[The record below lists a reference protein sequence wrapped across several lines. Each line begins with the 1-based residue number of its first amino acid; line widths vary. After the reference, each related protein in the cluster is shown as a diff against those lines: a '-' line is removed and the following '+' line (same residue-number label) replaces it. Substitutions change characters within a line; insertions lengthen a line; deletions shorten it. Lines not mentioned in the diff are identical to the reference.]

1 MTGNF
6 RVAYR
11 RGLINEAEE
20 YGVYPSFKT
29 AQNAMDSAIH
39 AWDGYDR
46 KVTFMMFFDDVCIY
60 RMVRESLLPKG
71 RHSSV
76 FRYSHDWGELSRKD
90 AHYVVINGE
99 SDDIVKDCGIDLDSA
114 VDSLDKGSTE
124 SIGFFTDK
132 ARRRKFVGNLLFVVS
147 VFIFMVF
154 FIIGYFISHTYV
166 DKAASLIATVL
177 CIPFIVYAVHWAYKD
192 WRSKSYIHLNVM
204 KIACP
209 WMKQRKTRGTA

>member
-11 RGLINEAEE
+11 RGFINEIEE
-20 YGVYPSFKT
+20 CGTYPSFKT
-29 AQNAMDSAIH
+29 ALNAMDSAIRS
-39 AWDGYDR
+39 WDGYDR

-60 RMVRESLLPKG
+60 RMFRESLLPKG

-114 VDSLDKGSTE
+114 VDSLGKGSGE

-132 ARRRKFVGNLLFVVS
+132 ARRRKIVGNVLFVVS
-147 VFIFMVF
+147 VFVFMAF
-154 FIIGYFISHTYV
+154 CIIGYFISRTYV

-177 CIPFIVYAVHWAYKD
+177 CIPFIVYVVHWAYKD
-192 WRSKSYIHLNVM
+192 WRSKPYIHLNVM

-209 WMKQRKTRGTA
+209 WMAQRKTGRVA